1 MRPLNIE
8 EINRLHSPTWVACND
23 NSKSKLYRNQ
33 ILSEYGGEF
42 IKDGKYL
49 KWQEIPPIKKVY
61 VPVRLLK
68 ILDPSG
74 KCIEIDNMT
83 DYCQQNNLSK
93 AAMYEVIRGVRK
105 SHKGYRAHIIPVE

>member
-1 MRPLNIE
+1 MRPLNIK
-8 EINRLHSPTWVACND
+8 EINKLHSPTWVACND

-49 KWQEIPPIKKVY
+49 KWQEIPPIKKIY

-68 ILDPSG
+68 ILNPSG

-83 DYCQQNNLSK
+83 
-93 AAMYEVIRGVRK
+93 AMYEVIRGVRK

>member
-8 EINRLHSPTWVACND
+8 EINKLHSPTWVACND

-49 KWQEIPPIKKVY
+49 KWQEIPPIKK
-61 VPVRLLK
+61 
-68 ILDPSG
+68 
-74 KCIEIDNMT
+74 E
-83 DYCQQNNLSK
+83 
-93 AAMYEVIRGVRK
+93 
-105 SHKGYRAHIIPVE
+105 